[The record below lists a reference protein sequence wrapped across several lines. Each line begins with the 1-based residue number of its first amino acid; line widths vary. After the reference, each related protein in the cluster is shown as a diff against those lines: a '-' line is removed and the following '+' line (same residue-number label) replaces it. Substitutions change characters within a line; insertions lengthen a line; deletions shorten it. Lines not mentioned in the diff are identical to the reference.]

1 MAGFG
6 IEQADVLLSVQLV
19 LIRERQSSP
28 PTRERAETAK
38 RLPAPVPIT
47 SRIPRRS
54 TIAGPSPLMVDPETG
69 VGTVHALARDLALE
83 RAARTAHSGRWAL
96 VALAIQ
102 SLDQVRLVLGE
113 EPVRDMFRGLV
124 EIAPFALH
132 ARDRLYRTGRD
143 ELSVLLPKAEDGAV
157 EDARARL
164 ELALTTY
171 LAGRGL
177 PAITLVARVIDAD
190 MALPTGARGAPRS
203 VAF

>member
-1 MAGFG
+1 MRSNRLSYRPSKTRHRAATVPRG
-6 IEQADVLLSVQLV
+6 QAYAR
-19 LIRERQSSP
+19 REEGVNRD
-28 PTRERAETAK
+28 E
-38 RLPAPVPIT
+38 
-47 SRIPRRS
+47 
-54 TIAGPSPLMVDPETG
+54 VDPETG